1 MTRIKKKKKKMPVPH
16 ALRRVTHFKFML
28 KIIPLLW
35 DIPNFENVV
44 YEFI

>member
-1 MTRIKKKKKKMPVPH
+1 MPVPH

-28 KIIPLLW
+28 KTIPLLW